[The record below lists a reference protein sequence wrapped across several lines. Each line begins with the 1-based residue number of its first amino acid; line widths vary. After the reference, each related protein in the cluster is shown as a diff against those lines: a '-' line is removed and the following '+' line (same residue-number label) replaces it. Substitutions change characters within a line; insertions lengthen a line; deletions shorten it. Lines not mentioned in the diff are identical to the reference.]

1 MKLVNNYFSRT
12 GAVVAAGALVM
23 ELDQDD
29 VLQILKLI
37 NESKFAELRLE
48 MGELKLIVKKGGP
61 VSVEG
66 LGPLRADVMGPE
78 AVEGQII
85 APGDPE
91 AEVEIAESSNV
102 GARET
107 QQTEEEEEVL
117 EATERLTSIRA
128 PMMGVFYRAPA
139 PGAAVFVEVKTFVTE
154 YDSVGI
160 IELMKLFYTIK
171 SGVRGTIARICV
183 EDAQPV
189 KEGQVLFLVTPNE
202 NEPLAYDADGRAQV
216 NP

>member
-1 MKLVNNYFSRT
+1 
-12 GAVVAAGALVM
+12 M

-48 MGELKLIVKKGGP
+48 MGGLKLIVKKGGP

-107 QQTEEEEEVL
+107 QQTE
-117 EATERLTSIRA
+117 RLTSIRA

-139 PGAAVFVEVKTFVTE
+139 PGAAAFVEVKTFVTE
-154 YDSVGI
+154 YASVGM